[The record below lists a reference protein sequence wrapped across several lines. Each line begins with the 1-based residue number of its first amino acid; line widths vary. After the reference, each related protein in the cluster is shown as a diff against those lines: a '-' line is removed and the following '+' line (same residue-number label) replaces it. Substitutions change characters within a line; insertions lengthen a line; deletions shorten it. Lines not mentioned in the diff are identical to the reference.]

1 MTNILVTG
9 ITGLVGSSFVADL
22 LKKDKSLKI
31 TAIVR
36 RQAKKNALKRVLEIV
51 EEQYNFDDD
60 SGYAEHALE
69 RINVI
74 EGDITQPGFLD
85 NISLFKDVDTI
96 FHCAADVNLGKDPEG
111 KTYRINYGG
120 TTLVL
125 ELAKRL
131 KVKTFHY
138 VSTAYVSG
146 KTPGLVKEDELIASD
161 FNNPYEKS
169 KFEAEKLV
177 RESGIPF
184 TIYRPSIIVGRL
196 ADGKIRKPLA
206 FYRILEF
213 MAKLKKHYCAKNKI
227 DPAGWCEMP
236 LRLHAELSDKIYFV
250 PIDYV
255 QKAVTTIFLKPVCN
269 RTYHITGNSPVST
282 AMIEEVVGEVLRLK
296 GVTVQPVIDDP
307 TLDEKLVDRFI
318 GDLLPYFST
327 QTVFDQTNVRDAV
340 GDEALSWVIDKAQLK
355 VLIGGYYKFFFPSI
369 GWMQKL

>member
-22 LKKDKSLKI
+22 LKRDKTLKI

-60 SGYAEHALE
+60 SIYTEHALE

-85 NISLFKDVDTI
+85 DLSQFKDVDTI
-96 FHCAADVNLGKDPEG
+96 FHCAADVNLGKDPDG

-120 TTLVL
+120 TTQIL
-125 ELAKRL
+125 ELAKKL
-131 KVKTFHY
+131 NVKTFHY
-138 VSTAYVSG
+138 VSTAYVAG
-146 KTPGLVKEDELIASD
+146 KTAGLVKEDGLVATD

-169 KFEAEKLV
+169 KFEAENLV

-213 MAKLKKHYCAKNKI
+213 MAKLKKHYCAKHLL
-227 DPAGWCEMP
+227 DPVEWCEMP

-269 RTYHITGNSPVST
+269 KTYHITGDSPVST
-282 AMIEEVVGEVLRLK
+282 AMIEEVVGEVLKLK
-296 GVTVQPVIDDP
+296 GVTVKPVIDDP

-327 QTVFDQTNVRDAV
+327 QSAFDQTNVRAAV
-340 GDEALSWVIDKAQLK
+340 GDEALSWKLDKERLK
-355 VLIGGYYKFFFPSI
+355 ILIAGYYKYCFPSVA
-369 GWMQKL
+369 WMQKL

>member
-9 ITGLVGSSFVADL
+9 ITGLVGSSFVASL
-22 LKKDKSLKI
+22 LKKDKELKV

-36 RQAKKNALKRVLEIV
+36 RLAKKNALKRVLEIV

-60 SGYAEHALE
+60 SGYAEHALD

-74 EGDITQPGFLD
+74 EGDITEPGFLD
-85 NISLFKDVDTI
+85 DVSQFKGVDTI

-120 TTLVL
+120 TTSIL
-125 ELAKRL
+125 ELAKKL
-131 KVKTFHY
+131 NVKTLHY

-146 KTPGLVKEDELIASD
+146 KTEGLVKEDELSATE

-177 RESGIPF
+177 RASGIPF

-213 MAKLKKHYCAKNKI
+213 MAKLKKHYCAKHMANPS
-227 DPAGWCEMP
+227 DWFELP
-236 LRLHAELSDKIYFV
+236 LRLKAELSDKIYFV

-255 QKAVTTIFLKPVCN
+255 QKAVTSIFLKPVCN
-269 RTYHITGNSPVST
+269 KTYHITGNSPVST
-282 AMIEEVVGEVLRLK
+282 AMIEEVVGEVLKVK
-296 GVTVQPVIDDP
+296 GVTVQPQIDDP
-307 TLDEKLVDRFI
+307 SLDEKLVDRFI

-327 QTVFDQTNVRDAV
+327 QSIFDQTNVRAAV
-340 GDEALSWVIDKAQLK
+340 GEEALSWVIDKAQLK
-355 VLIGGYYKFFFPSI
+355 VLIGGYYKYFFPSV